1 MATSKYKK
9 SAKDLAFEREKT
21 KLQARNL
28 QLCRELAE
36 AQKELE
42 TAKKELAETRER
54 NVELVSYIEET
65 TGCCPETLKK
75 DIKNREMIAGL
86 LRFSAQSMMYGGFE
100 L

>member
-9 SAKDLAFEREKT
+9 SAKDLAFEREKV

-42 TAKKELAETRER
+42 PRRKSWKRVVRAMRNSFLTLRKLLVVALRLSRKILRTAK
-54 NVELVSYIEET
+54 
-65 TGCCPETLKK
+65 
-75 DIKNREMIAGL
+75 
-86 LRFSAQSMMYGGFE
+86 
-100 L
+100 

>member
-21 KLQARNL
+21 KLQACNL

-42 TAKKELAETRER
+42 IAKKELAEARER
-54 NVELVSYIEET
+54 NAELVSYVEET

>member
-1 MATSKYKK
+1 M
-9 SAKDLAFEREKT
+9 
-21 KLQARNL
+21 
-28 QLCRELAE
+28 
-36 AQKELE
+36 
-42 TAKKELAETRER
+42 KKELAEARER
-54 NVELVSYIEET
+54 NAELVSYVEET

>member
-9 SAKDLAFEREKT
+9 SAKDLAFEREKV

-42 TAKKELAETRER
+42 AAKKELAEARER
-54 NVELVSYIEET
+54 NAELVSYVEET

-86 LRFSAQSMMYGGFE
+86 LRFSSQSMMYGGFE

>member
-42 TAKKELAETRER
+42 PRRRNSRKLVSAMRNSSPISRKPQVVALKLSKRILRTAK
-54 NVELVSYIEET
+54 
-65 TGCCPETLKK
+65 
-75 DIKNREMIAGL
+75 
-86 LRFSAQSMMYGGFE
+86 
-100 L
+100 

>member
-42 TAKKELAETRER
+42 TTKRELAEARER